1 MEIEEKLAQKTPVE
15 PPMAKKDSHGNL
27 LSDKSQLENLYLDTY
42 VNRLTPNKMA
52 AGLEPL
58 EEMKNYLFQLRY
70 ELCSERTSRDWTMPD
85 LENVFKSL
93 KGNKA
98 RDAHGHTYEIFKFGG
113 GDLERSLVDLCNL
126 VKK

>member
-1 MEIEEKLAQKTPVE
+1 M
-15 PPMAKKDSHGNL
+15 D
-27 LSDKSQLENLYLDTY
+27 
-42 VNRLTPNKMA
+42 

-58 EEMKNYLFQLRY
+58 EEMKNYLLQLRY
-70 ELCSERTSRDWTMPD
+70 ELCSERTSRDWTMTD

-98 RDAHGHTYEIFKFGG
+98 RDAHGHTYDIFKFGG